1 MGILQKLFGKTV
13 KAENNYQ
20 LVPAGLHEQVIE
32 ASIAYNEHGA
42 YCVPLSSQH
51 RTLCQRILKGEV
63 FEPDTIQYIMNNAGE
78 GDIIHA
84 GTFFGDFLPA
94 LSRSVVEGKHVW
106 AFEPNT
112 ENYRC
117 AQITMVL
124 NDIKNVHLIQAGLG
138 VEEASANVVVE
149 DRKGKGLGGCSRIVE
164 SIEEGD
170 VTEKVNIVALDEVI
184 PQDRDISIV
193 QLDVEGYEQKA
204 LEGGIELIK
213 RCRPIL
219 ILEDDKGIT
228 SSKWFKENI
237 LSMGYSVD
245 SNLHYNKLVLPPS

>member
-1 MGILQKLFGKTV
+1 MGILQKVFGITV
-13 KAENNYQ
+13 KAQNNYQ
-20 LVPAGLHEQVIE
+20 LLPPERHGQVIN

-63 FEPDTIQYIMNNAGE
+63 FEPDTIQYIMNNAGD

-106 AFEPNT
+106 AFEPNS

-117 AQITMVL
+117 AQVTMVL
-124 NDIKNVHLIQAGLG
+124 NDIKNVHLIHAGLG
-138 VEEASANVVVE
+138 AREASGEVIVE
-149 DRKGKGLGGCSRIVE
+149 DKKGKGLGGCSRIVE
-164 SIEEGD
+164 SVGEGH
-170 VTEKVNIVALDEVI
+170 VTEEVNIVSLDQVI
-184 PQDRDISIV
+184 PLDREISIL
-193 QLDVEGYEQKA
+193 QLDVEGYEEKA
-204 LEGGIELIK
+204 LQGGIELIK

-219 ILEDDKGIT
+219 ILEDDQGVTKGQ
-228 SSKWFKENI
+228 WFKDHI
-237 LSMGYSVD
+237 LTLGYRID
-245 SNLHYNKLVLPPS
+245 SNLHYNKLVLPNA